1 MGEFINQVRRAMPER
16 YVVEREWGAGGAAIV
31 YLAEDVKHGRKVA
44 VKVLRPEV
52 ALAVGSERFQREI
65 EVAAR
70 LQHPN
75 IVPVYDSGEA
85 EGLMCFTMPFIEGQT
100 LQDRLAE
107 VKQLSLE
114 EVIDITRDV
123 TSALDYAHSEGVVHR
138 DIKPA
143 NILLSGGRASVA
155 NFGIAWAGEA
165 DSARL
170 TGSGRIVGTP
180 FYVSPEQATG
190 DELIDPRSD
199 IYSFSCLL
207 YELLAGEPPYKGP
220 TVRSIIMQ
228 HITGD
233 IPDVSVLRSDVPP
246 QIATALAKAM
256 AKHASDRFD
265 TATEF
270 ARAIITPL
278 SLHVTSLETVAAA
291 EVSDQSVAV
300 LPFTNMSADPENE
313 YFSDGMTE
321 EIINA
326 LAHVPGLRV
335 AARTSS
341 FAFKGTSSDIKEIGR
356 KLNVATVLEG
366 SVRKAGNTLRITA
379 QLVKITDGYHLW
391 SERYDR
397 EMGDVFAIQ
406 DEIAHSI
413 ADVLKVRL
421 ADTYADTVQ
430 KSGTANLEAYT
441 LYLKGR
447 YCWNR
452 RTVKQLEAGIGFFE
466 QAIAVDESYALAYAG
481 LADSYSL
488 LGFYRHLSSP
498 EALGKVRW
506 AAKRAIDIDGSLAEA
521 YNALAYAEFIFAWDW
536 TGAERHFKKALELN
550 PFYATALHWY
560 AELLLA
566 LGRFDEAR
574 EHMNR
579 GHALDPMSL
588 SIGTGV
594 GWVDYFVGNYQEA
607 IQQYLNVLKIDPAFV
622 ILPWFLG
629 PAYVENGMLTPAIA
643 FYNERLAHS
652 KRHAGLLSHLG
663 YAQAVATHTGSA
675 LEILHQLEE
684 RSKREHIPADY
695 LALVQLGLGNVD
707 RALDYYEKAFDER
720 CWNLVFL
727 NVDPVYDSL
736 RGEARF
742 ARLIEKMKFPGGG
755 SGR

>member
-1 MGEFINQVRRAMPER
+1 MEEFIDQVRRAMPER
-16 YVVEREWGAGGAAIV
+16 YVVEREWGAGAAAIV

-52 ALAVGSERFQREI
+52 SAAIGSERFQREI

-107 VKQLSLE
+107 VKQFSLE
-114 EVIDITRDV
+114 EVVDITRDV
-123 TSALDYAHSEGVVHR
+123 TSALDYAHAQGVVHR

-143 NILLSGGRASVA
+143 NILLSGGRALVA
-155 NFGIAWAGEA
+155 DFGIAWTGEA
-165 DSARL
+165 ESARL

-190 DELIDPRSD
+190 DEPIDPRSD
-199 IYSFSCLL
+199 IYSLSCLL
-207 YELLAGEPPYKGP
+207 YELLTGEPPYRGP
-220 TVRSIIMQ
+220 NVRSIIMQ

-233 IPDVSVLRSDVPP
+233 IPDVSALRPDVPP
-246 QIATALAKAM
+246 QIAAALARAM
-256 AKHASDRFD
+256 AKEPSERFD

-270 ARAIITPL
+270 ARAIMG
-278 SLHVTSLETVAAA
+278 SLPNRVTSMETEAAA
-291 EVSDQSVAV
+291 GASEQSVAV

-326 LAHVPGLRV
+326 LAHVPDLQV

-341 FAFKGTSSDIKEIGR
+341 FAFKGTNADIKEIGR

-366 SVRKAGNTLRITA
+366 SVRKAGNTLRIMA
-379 QLVKITDGYHLW
+379 QLVKVADGYHLW

-406 DEIAHSI
+406 DEIAHAI
-413 ADVLKVRL
+413 AATLKVKL
-421 ADTYADTVQ
+421 ADTHAARLLRSTN
-430 KSGTANLEAYT
+430 NLEAYT

-447 YCWNR
+447 YCWNQ
-452 RTVKQLEAGIGFFE
+452 RTAKQLEAGIGYFE
-466 QAIAVDESYALAYAG
+466 QAITVDGSYALAYAG

-488 LGFYRHLSSP
+488 LGFYRHLSSE
-498 EALGKVRW
+498 EALDKVCEA
-506 AAKRAIDIDGSLAEA
+506 AAKAIEIDGSLAEA
-521 YNALAYAEFIFAWDW
+521 YNSLAYAKFIFAWDW
-536 TGAERHFKKALELN
+536 TDAERQFRKALELN
-550 PFYATALHWY
+550 PDYPTALHWY

-566 LGRFDEAR
+566 MGRFEEAG

-594 GWVDYFVGNYQEA
+594 GWVSYFMGNYQAA
-607 IQQYLNVLKIDPAFV
+607 IDQYLNVLQIDPGFV

-629 PAYVENGMLTPAIA
+629 PAYVENGMFTPAIA
-643 FYNERLAHS
+643 FYNERLTHS
-652 KRHAGLLSHLG
+652 KGHAGLLSHLG
-663 YAQAVATHTGSA
+663 YAQAVATHTEPA
-675 LEILHQLEE
+675 LEILNELEQ
-684 RSKREHIPADY
+684 RSNREHVPADY
-695 LALVQLGLGNVD
+695 LALVHMGLGNVD
-707 RALDYYEKAFDER
+707 RALDYFEKAFDER

-727 NVDPVYDSL
+727 NVDPVYNGL
-736 RGEARF
+736 RGEPRF
-742 ARLIEKMKFPGGG
+742 SKLIEKMAFPSRG
-755 SGR
+755 